1 MGKLTELAKKF
12 VKTSDDRR
20 TNMIYVEGAEVD
32 GGGLISLGR
41 HQHIIDAKAEYADL
55 LWIVEKILEEG
66 QKVPQ

>member
-1 MGKLTELAKKF
+1 MGKLTELAQKF

-41 HQHIIDAKAEYADL
+41 RRRPLSNRKGSPWTSRSRQSTRPI
-55 LWIVEKILEEG
+55 G
-66 QKVPQ
+66 SS